1 MQALGGIMPKLYIS
15 EALGL
20 LGKTMPFIW
29 LRLGSYTLLGL
40 GIMLY
45 FGVMAGIAWLL
56 GQLWQVLG
64 GLVFILALMGA
75 VGVIRWA
82 SRYYFHLLKAA
93 HTAVMT
99 EYIVFGKL
107 EASSQVAYGKKQVT
121 DRFKDTSVMFAVDT
135 LIDGVTKAFT
145 RNFAR
150 LGNILPIPGMDGLM
164 NVLERVALL
173 ATTFID
179 EAILSRAYKERAG
192 NVWQVAHDGVILYAQ
207 AWQPILANAV
217 VLGVISSMQF
227 VLFLIVLGLP
237 AVAIGAVLP
246 EALRPAL
253 GVGVIVLAWLIKVA
267 VADPFALAATLIAY
281 HRETATMTPNAEW
294 QAKLESVSDKFRD
307 LGQRAEQGA

>member
-1 MQALGGIMPKLYIS
+1 MPKLYMS
-15 EALGL
+15 EALGI

-29 LRLGSYTLLGL
+29 LRLGSYTLFGL
-40 GIMLY
+40 ALMLY

-64 GLVFILALMGA
+64 VLVFILAIGGA
-75 VGVIRWA
+75 IGVFRWA
-82 SRYYFHLLKAA
+82 SRYYFYLLKAA

-135 LIDGVTKAFT
+135 LLDGVTKAFT

-150 LGNILPIPGMDGLM
+150 LGNILPIPGIDGLM
-164 NVLERVALL
+164 KLLERVALL

-179 EAILSRAYKERAG
+179 EAILSRAYKERSE

-227 VLFLIVLGLP
+227 VLFLILLGLP

-281 HRETATMTPNAEW
+281 HRETAEMTPSAEW
-294 QAKLESVSDKFRD
+294 QGRLEGVSDKFRD
-307 LGQRAEQGA
+307 LGQRAERGA